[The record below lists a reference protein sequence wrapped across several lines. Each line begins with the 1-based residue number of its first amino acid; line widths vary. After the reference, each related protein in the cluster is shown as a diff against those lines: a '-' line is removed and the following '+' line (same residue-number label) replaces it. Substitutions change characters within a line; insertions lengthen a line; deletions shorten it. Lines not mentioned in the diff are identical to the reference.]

1 VQSKADVLPPPV
13 VDKFQ
18 EDSKWKNRGE
28 QNFNPLL
35 LLASNTDERKLKTK
49 IEFQPSSSC
58 CKHYRRKKT
67 EGQNRRERERE
78 REREKKKKIK
88 KKAAR
93 NVRKKETYMKP
104 SPWLLPLGEEK
115 ENEYS

>member
-1 VQSKADVLPPPV
+1 VQSKADALPSPV

-18 EDSKWKNRGE
+18 EDPKWKNRAE
-28 QNFNPLL
+28 RNFSPLL

-49 IEFQPSSSC
+49 TELKPSSSC
-58 CKHYRRKKT
+58 CKRYRRKKI
-67 EGQNRRERERE
+67 EDQNRTERERE
-78 REREKKKKIK
+78 RGQNNR

-104 SPWLLPLGEEK
+104 SPWLLRLGEEK